1 MNKFYTIQEFESTIC
16 KSKNL
21 NKYLYTV
28 ESLRTLGGLNASYTI
43 RKWSNDTL
51 NERRPSKT
59 GIQLP
64 SIDGIADKVIE
75 KFKDTY
81 TDHISSGPDLSI
93 ADIQKIL
100 GCGNSAAYSNTYY
113 GEYRHN
119 GRRLVRREEF
129 MYRRKMG
136 MDVCIK

>member
-1 MNKFYTIQEFESTIC
+1 MSEIKST
-16 KSKNL
+16 SSRV
-21 NKYLYTV
+21 YTV
-28 ESLRTLGGLNASYTI
+28 EPHKGLLNNNTYI
-43 RKWSNDTL
+43 IHKWDQDTL
-51 NERRPSKT
+51 NERSTQNTSIQNPSA
-59 GIQLP
+59 
-64 SIDGIADKVIE
+64 DDIADKVIE
-75 KFKDTY
+75 KLKSTN
-81 TDHISSGPDLSI
+81 TNHLSSGTDLSI

-136 MDVCIK
+136 LDVCKK